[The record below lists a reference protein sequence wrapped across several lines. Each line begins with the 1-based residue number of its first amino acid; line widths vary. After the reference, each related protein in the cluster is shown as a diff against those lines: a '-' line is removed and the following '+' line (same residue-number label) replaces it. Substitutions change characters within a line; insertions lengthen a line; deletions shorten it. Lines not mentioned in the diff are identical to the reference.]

1 MQTQAKN
8 NANYVD
14 ALETEH
20 LYAVVTKR
28 GRIQLLLQPT
38 IKQLRKRGK
47 RGWRLLSTVDHG
59 FPDAKPILTVTI
71 QGAIQEM
78 ENTGARAENNGK
90 KRKPVKADSE

>member
-1 MQTQAKN
+1 MRTRAKN
-8 NANYVD
+8 HTNYVD

-47 RGWRLLSTVDHG
+47 RGWRLFSTVDNA
-59 FPDAKPILTVTI
+59 FPDAKPILTVAI

-78 ENTGARAENNGK
+78 ESTGIKAGNNEE
-90 KRKPVKADSE
+90 KRSR

>member
-1 MQTQAKN
+1 MRTRAKN
-8 NANYVD
+8 HTNYVD

-20 LYAVVTKR
+20 LYAVLTKC

-47 RGWRLLSTVDHG
+47 RGWRLFSTVDNG
-59 FPDAKPILTVTI
+59 LPDANSILTVAI

-78 ENTGARAENNGK
+78 NSTGRKGENNGE
-90 KRKPVKADSE
+90 KRSRRVR